1 MNTCIYDTVRY
12 LYQARYGGC
21 TELLPTWQLHA
32 TLPDFSLIVSLLRE
46 PNSNNTYWL
55 SLLAFTTVS
64 TI

>member
-1 MNTCIYDTVRY
+1 MNTCIYDTVPQGMVDVPNFYR
-12 LYQARYGGC
+12 LGSFM
-21 TELLPTWQLHA
+21 
-32 TLPDFSLIVSLLRE
+32 LPDFSLFVSLLRE

>member
-1 MNTCIYDTVRY
+1 MVDVPNFYR
-12 LYQARYGGC
+12 LGSFM
-21 TELLPTWQLHA
+21 
-32 TLPDFSLIVSLLRE
+32 LPDFSLFVRLLRE